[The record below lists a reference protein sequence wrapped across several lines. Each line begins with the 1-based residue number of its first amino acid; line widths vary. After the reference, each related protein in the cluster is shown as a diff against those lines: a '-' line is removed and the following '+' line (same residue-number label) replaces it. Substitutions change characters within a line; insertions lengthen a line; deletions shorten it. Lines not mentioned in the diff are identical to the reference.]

1 MFKPIK
7 FLIAVF
13 GFLFAI
19 LFIFIV
25 LLMIYVKKTDAIV
38 LNEDLTCQYR
48 EVVYADQFIKE
59 VDGTLL
65 DRYLIDT
72 SVIGKRRVEIQFKNR
87 YGFVEHKKFYVT
99 VQDVVAPTNV
109 VSNPYEVV
117 VGEVSNL
124 LDHIFCA
131 DDYDDGISCVI
142 DGIYNLNQEGR
153 YPLSI
158 YARDKSGNEN
168 KRDFIL
174 DVVSKASD
182 SKKNSNADINFR
194 DVYQKYYKDG
204 YDVGVD
210 LSKWQGA
217 VDFNRIFSS
226 GVSFVMLKV
235 GEQSDIGGRYS
246 IDPNFEEYAKK
257 ANELGLKI
265 GVYFKSKARNESEAK
280 RQAKWVIQTIK
291 KYDISLPVAFDWE
304 NWDQYSK
311 FKIGFR
317 TLNSVSKSYI
327 SEINRYGY
335 VGMLYSSKYYFNN
348 IWYRDEYSSKW
359 IADYAYQGSYP
370 NEYMMWQVSNQG
382 RIDGI
387 DGYVDIDVLKTK

>member
-72 SVIGKRRVEIQFKNR
+72 SVIGKRRVEMQFKNR
-87 YGFVEHKKFYVT
+87 YGSVEHKKFYVT
-99 VQDVVAPTNV
+99 VQDVVAPTIV

-304 NWDQYSK
+304 NWDQYSM